1 MFSEKENVSVEQRK
15 LKICGS
21 AFMSRKKF
29 SEGKMFRSRK
39 KAQNLLKNWYHL
51 LLRKEFSDY
60 FLRRRPEKTFSAGRT
75 TFLIAN
81 LPPAICNLDDRMII
95 PKTNFALTQ

>member
-15 LKICGS
+15 LKICKRIGI
-21 AFMSRKKF
+21 AFMSRKRF

-51 LLRKEFSDY
+51 LLQKEFSDN
-60 FLRRRPEKTFSAGRT
+60 FLRRWPEKTFSAGRMT
-75 TFLIAN
+75 LAGRGLAERIKS
-81 LPPAICNLDDRMII
+81 PLDRE
-95 PKTNFALTQ
+95 